1 MIWYVNV
8 ARLLVQGIIPFVS
21 LSFLNYRIYW
31 VMKRRQNMVNR
42 PLVAP
47 KPNNLPPNNI
57 PRGGNN
63 ATTILTARQKK
74 ANEAQQAVVLF
85 VIVLLFFLCH
95 SLRFG
100 LNVHEFFNLKDHILI
115 YPIPK
120 TCLVMLLRKTIKS
133 SQVLRQPQA
142 SSLATVSVTSV
153 GRAFKPTTTSLIS
166 VSYVKRFNRRP
177 VGCDSKYDIH
187 VIVVPNA

>member
-57 PRGGNN
+57 TGGGNN
-63 ATTILTARQKK
+63 ATTLTARQKK

-100 LNVHEFFNLKDHILI
+100 LNVHEFFNLNTLKQAIAN
-115 YPIPK
+115 P
-120 TCLVMLLRKTIKS
+120 TCDR
-133 SQVLRQPQA
+133 
-142 SSLATVSVTSV
+142 
-153 GRAFKPTTTSLIS
+153 
-166 VSYVKRFNRRP
+166 
-177 VGCDSKYDIH
+177 
-187 VIVVPNA
+187 

>member
-47 KPNNLPPNNI
+47 KPNNLPPNI
-57 PRGGNN
+57 TGGN
-63 ATTILTARQKK
+63 TPLTARQKK

-100 LNVHEFFNLKDHILI
+100 LNVHEFFNLNTLK
-115 YPIPK
+115 
-120 TCLVMLLRKTIKS
+120 
-133 SQVLRQPQA
+133 QA
-142 SSLATVSVTSV
+142 IANPS
-153 GRAFKPTTTSLIS
+153 
-166 VSYVKRFNRRP
+166 
-177 VGCDSKYDIH
+177 CDR
-187 VIVVPNA
+187 

>member
-1 MIWYVNV
+1 M

-31 VMKRRQNMVNR
+31 VMKRRQNLVNR

-47 KPNNLPPNNI
+47 KPNLPPNI
-57 PRGGNN
+57 TGN
-63 ATTILTARQKK
+63 ALLTARQKK

-100 LNVHEFFNLKDHILI
+100 LNVHEFFNLNALK
-115 YPIPK
+115 
-120 TCLVMLLRKTIKS
+120 
-133 SQVLRQPQA
+133 QA
-142 SSLATVSVTSV
+142 IADPS
-153 GRAFKPTTTSLIS
+153 
-166 VSYVKRFNRRP
+166 
-177 VGCDSKYDIH
+177 CDR
-187 VIVVPNA
+187 